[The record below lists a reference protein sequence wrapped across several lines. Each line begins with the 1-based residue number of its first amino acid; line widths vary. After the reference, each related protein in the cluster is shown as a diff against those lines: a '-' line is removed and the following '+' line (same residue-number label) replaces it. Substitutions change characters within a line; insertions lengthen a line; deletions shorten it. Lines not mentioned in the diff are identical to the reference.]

1 MTFSTLGAVCGTC
14 QSALIPSSR
23 ATDGLATE
31 YCGTCQVE
39 SLTTLRGTKA
49 YDQRARLEAELLHE
63 VQRDSRPADPKFQ
76 HGQKMRAL
84 RV

>member
-1 MTFSTLGAVCGTC
+1 MTFSALGAVCGTC

-31 YCGTCQVE
+31 YCGTCDIE
-39 SLTTLRGTKA
+39 SVTTLRGAKS

-63 VQRDSRPADPKFQ
+63 YRRDAAPANPAYQHRHRP
-76 HGQKMRAL
+76 
-84 RV
+84 